1 VEEPLKVSTHGSP
14 AQLSMA
20 VILEVV
26 TMDIGEILV
35 LLVIAMDNL
44 ALMDSLGMEP
54 VSATQEDSAINV
66 MKLVNLVMKQ
76 MSEDPVMMESL
87 ELVSVVVTLGS
98 LGIIV

>member
-1 VEEPLKVSTHGSP
+1 
-14 AQLSMA
+14 
-20 VILEVV
+20 
-26 TMDIGEILV
+26 MDIGEILV

>member
-1 VEEPLKVSTHGSP
+1 
-14 AQLSMA
+14 
-20 VILEVV
+20 
-26 TMDIGEILV
+26 MDIGEILV

-76 MSEDPVMMESL
+76 MAEDPVMKESL